1 MNKDKLTQHISQQF
15 NQDLDRVR
23 SDFLS
28 MGGQVEQQ
36 LASAMK
42 ALLNGNT
49 EEAEAVIRNDARI
62 NQMELNVDD
71 ELMRILALRHPAASD
86 LRLVVAI
93 GKSVT
98 DLERIGDEAFKIARA
113 TIALNKEGE
122 SPRGYAEAR
131 SIAERVVQMLRNVLD
146 AFARFDAKAAFEV
159 MKSDSSIDQE
169 YESAMRSLI
178 TYMMEDPRSIS
189 RVLNVMNVLRS
200 LERIGD
206 HARNIAE
213 QLIYMA
219 QGIEARH
226 TDYQVIERRLNAAS
240 PEEKKPE

>member
-1 MNKDKLTQHISQQF
+1 MNKEKFTSHISQQF
-15 NQDLDRVR
+15 NADLDRVR

-28 MGGQVEQQ
+28 MGGLVQQQ
-36 LASAMK
+36 LQNAMK
-42 ALLNGNT
+42 SLLSGDV
-49 EEAEAVIRNDARI
+49 EEAEAVIRTDASI

-113 TIALNKEGE
+113 TLSLYKEGE
-122 SPRGYAEAR
+122 SPRGYVEAR
-131 SIAERVVQMLRNVLD
+131 SIAERVGVALENVLD
-146 AFARFDAKAAFEV
+146 AFARLDAQAAFEV
-159 MKSDSSIDQE
+159 MKGDGNIDRD
-169 YESAMRSLI
+169 YEAAMRALI

-213 QLIYMA
+213 QLIYLV

-226 TDYQVIERRLNAAS
+226 TDYDTLALKLQATPPTL
-240 PEEKKPE
+240 

>member
-1 MNKDKLTQHISQQF
+1 MNNKEKLTQHISQQF
-15 NQDLDRVR
+15 NQDLEAVR
-23 SDFLS
+23 SNFLA
-28 MGGQVEQQ
+28 MGGLVEQQ
-36 LASAMK
+36 VLDAMK
-42 ALLNGNT
+42 ALVDVNVEL
-49 EEAEAVIRNDARI
+49 AEAVIKNDSRI
-62 NQMELNVDD
+62 NRMEIEVDE
-71 ELMRILALRHPAASD
+71 ELMRIMALRHPAASD

-113 TIALNKEGE
+113 TVALYKEGE

-131 SIAERVVQMLRNVLD
+131 SISARVSEMLHDVLD

-159 MKSDSSIDQE
+159 MKADSYIDRE
-169 YESAMRSLI
+169 YEAAMRSLI

-189 RVLNVMNVLRS
+189 RILNVMNVLRS
-200 LERIGD
+200 LERVGD

-213 QLIYMA
+213 QLIYMV

-226 TDYQVIERRLNAAS
+226 TDYDEIERRLS
-240 PEEKKPE
+240 QI

>member
-1 MNKDKLTQHISQQF
+1 MNKEKFTSHISQQF
-15 NQDLDRVR
+15 NADLDRVR

-28 MGGQVEQQ
+28 MGGLVQQQ
-36 LASAMK
+36 LQNAMK
-42 ALLNGNT
+42 SLLSGDV
-49 EEAEAVIRNDARI
+49 EEAEAVIRTDASI

-113 TIALNKEGE
+113 TLSLYKEGE
-122 SPRGYAEAR
+122 SPRGYVEAR
-131 SIAERVVQMLRNVLD
+131 SIAERVGVALENVLD
-146 AFARFDAKAAFEV
+146 AFARLDAQAAFEV
-159 MKSDSSIDQE
+159 MKGDGNIDRD
-169 YESAMRSLI
+169 YEAAMRALI

-189 RVLNVMNVLRS
+189 RILNVMNVLRS

-213 QLIYMA
+213 QLIYLV

-226 TDYQVIERRLNAAS
+226 TDYDTLALKLQATPPTL
-240 PEEKKPE
+240 

>member
-42 ALLNGNT
+42 ALLAGNA

-131 SIAERVVQMLRNVLD
+131 SIADRVANMLRNVLD

-213 QLIYMA
+213 QLIYLA

-226 TDYQVIERRLNAAS
+226 TDYQVIENRLNAA
-240 PEEKKPE
+240 EGVDKKPE